1 MQADSEK
8 YVKKCEKCQ
17 KFAHQ
22 IHQPARE
29 LLPLTSPW
37 PFAMWGLDIVGPLP
51 TAPGNRKFFI
61 AATDYFTKWVE
72 AEALASIKEKDVKK
86 FVWQNIITRFGIP
99 KALISENGTQ
109 FDGRIF
115 RSFVKSTR

>member
-29 LLPLTSPW
+29 LLPLPSPW

-51 TAPGNRKFFI
+51 IAPRNRKFFL
-61 AATDYFTKWVE
+61 AATAYFTKWMD
-72 AEALASIKEKDVKK
+72 AEALASIKEKSLAEYHYS
-86 FVWQNIITRFGIP
+86 IRHT
-99 KALISENGTQ
+99 
-109 FDGRIF
+109 
-115 RSFVKSTR
+115 